1 MIQKQLRDSVTQEP
15 TNHHLS
21 PVRLTGTLENP
32 AHTILT
38 HHRQKDMQ
46 RTCRY
51 HFASCES
58 CPGLGLEC
66 SRQQAKSRTDGC
78 SHLGNDLYLQGS
90 PRAEP
95 TRKTLHNN
103 LETLVPPHFQPEEA
117 QEFVITAW
125 GNLPS
130 ESRSPK
136 RKKVKVKWLSR
147 VPLFVAPWTVAH
159 QAPPSMGFSRQRHWR
174 RLPFPPLRKNIALTM
189 WIFVCKVVP
198 LLFNILSSFVIAFLP
213 RSKRLLISWL
223 QSLSAVILEPKKIK
237 SVTCLHF
244 FPICLP

>member
-32 AHTILT
+32 ADTILT

-46 RTCRY
+46 RTCRC

-58 CPGLGLEC
+58 CPGLGLER

-78 SHLGNDLYLQGS
+78 SHLGNDLYLQVS

-103 LETLVPPHFQPEEA
+103 LETLVPPHFQPKEA
-117 QEFVITAW
+117 QEFVMTAW
-125 GNLPS
+125 GNLPIRIKVTQKKES
-130 ESRSPK
+130 ESEVAQSCPTLCDPMDCSPPGSSIHGFLQA
-136 RKKVKVKWLSR
+136 RTLEW
-147 VPLFVAPWTVAH
+147 VAI
-159 QAPPSMGFSRQRHWR
+159 SFSRG
-174 RLPFPPLRKNIALTM
+174 
-189 WIFVCKVVP
+189 
-198 LLFNILSSFVIAFLP
+198 SS
-213 RSKRLLISWL
+213 
-223 QSLSAVILEPKKIK
+223 
-237 SVTCLHF
+237 
-244 FPICLP
+244 